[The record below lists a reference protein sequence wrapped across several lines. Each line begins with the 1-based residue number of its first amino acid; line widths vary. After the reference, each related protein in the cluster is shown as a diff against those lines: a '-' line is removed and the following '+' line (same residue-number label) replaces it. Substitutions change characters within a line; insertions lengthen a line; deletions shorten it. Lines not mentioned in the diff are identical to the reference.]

1 MWWTR
6 RGDSE
11 EGEAK
16 GGEDREGGA
25 EQVASHRCP
34 PPLSDNLY
42 CAARRSMVEQQIR
55 ARGIRDERVLQTLGA
70 VPRHE
75 FVPDRWAGDAYS
87 DSPLPIGEGQTISQP
102 YIVALMTELLELT
115 GIERVLEIGT
125 GSGYQTVVLSRLAGA
140 VFTIEI
146 IEALRE
152 PALERVSRFGRG
164 NVVGRCCDGYQGW
177 PEEAPFDRVVVTAAP
192 EHIPE
197 PLVDQLRRGGRM
209 VIPIGGGR
217 QELML
222 LLRHAD
228 GSIERISIAPVL
240 FVPMTGRA
248 RVALR
253 GNIP

>member
-6 RGDSE
+6 RGGFE
-11 EGEAK
+11 EGEDEHATSR
-16 GGEDREGGA
+16 GHRPSLADDR
-25 EQVASHRCP
+25 
-34 PPLSDNLY
+34 Y
-42 CAARRSMVEQQIR
+42 CTARELMVEQQVR
-55 ARGIRDERVLQTLGA
+55 ARGIRDERVLQTLRT

-87 DSPLPIGEGQTISQP
+87 DGPLPIGEDQTISQP

-125 GSGYQTVVLSRLAGA
+125 GSGYQTTVLSRLAGE

-152 PALERVSRFGRG
+152 TALERVSRFGRG
-164 NVVGRCCDGYQGW
+164 NVVGRCGDGYQGW

-197 PLVDQLRRGGRM
+197 PLVDQLTCGGRM
-209 VIPIGGGR
+209 VIPIGGCR

-222 LLRHAD
+222 LVRLAD
-228 GSIERISIAPVL
+228 GSIERTSVAPVL

-248 RVALR
+248 RVAPR